1 MSTPLVCM
9 LDGQENS
16 CGKSFSYLFD
26 TSPHIRWMCSY
37 RGWIWR
43 GSPLHKL
50 LDMSQIRFFGIA
62 VFINDS
68 VQFRFAIVRFHN
80 AREPTM
86 TWKVLSNK
94 INDI

>member
-1 MSTPLVCM
+1 M
-9 LDGQENS
+9 DDQENS
-16 CGKSFSYLFD
+16 CGKSCSYLFD
-26 TSPHIRWMCSY
+26 TS

-50 LDMSQIRFFGIA
+50 LDMSRIRFFGIA
-62 VFINDS
+62 VFIDDS
-68 VQFRFAIVRFHN
+68 VQFRFGIVRFHN

-86 TWKVLSNK
+86 TCKVLSNK